1 MLPNRVMLPERVGG
15 LAVDKHRRLLGR
27 ALLAWWMTCVAGF
40 NVWTQTAQPNVQSI
54 TAAIRAKQYQEA
66 IDLAKRAL
74 NAAPSD
80 VQILTLEG
88 LAWKGLRQDQRALKA
103 FQQAL
108 RIAPNYLA
116 ALEGAAQIKYA
127 AGSDAAL
134 PLLDRLLQLRPDEP
148 TAHAMR
154 AVIAWK
160 KRDCPTAVAHF
171 ERSHSA
177 IASQPDALREYGICL
192 VRLNQSDAAAVIF
205 QQIVS
210 MNPEDRQA
218 RYSLSAV
225 QLMSQL
231 FENALDTLKPLLAS
245 TTDAEALALASTAYE
260 ALGDTPQAVA
270 ALRQAIVIAP
280 RNVAYYLDFANLS
293 FAHKSYDVGV
303 EMVNAGLNLS
313 PESPQLHLA
322 RGILSVQTGQID
334 QADAD
339 FSAAERLDPT
349 QPGIADARVLQY
361 LQQNHMEEAIGVV
374 REEMKG
380 RPNDAFLYY
389 LLAEVLNWQGPQAG
403 TPEFQQ
409 ALDAA
414 SKAVELQP
422 TLTLARNLLSRLYL
436 DSGQTKL
443 AIEQCRRV
451 LDANP
456 NDPVAL
462 YRLMRSLKIGG
473 DPEDAKQIPDL
484 LRRFNEARKLAS
496 QQEALENRYK
506 LVEAGAFPTAK

>member
-1 MLPNRVMLPERVGG
+1 VAALCCQIG
-15 LAVDKHRRLLGR
+15 LVDLAIDRRRQLLGK
-27 ALLAWWMTCVAGF
+27 AVFAWAMMCLVSLNAWP
-40 NVWTQTAQPNVQSI
+40 QTAPPNAQSI
-54 TAAIRAKQYQEA
+54 TAALRGKQYKRALELAKQ
-66 IDLAKRAL
+66 AL
-74 NAAPSD
+74 NAAPGD
-80 VQILTLEG
+80 VQILTLEA
-88 LAWKGLRQDQRALKA
+88 LAWKGLGQNQNALTA
-103 FQQAL
+103 FHQAL

-116 ALEGAAQIKYA
+116 ALEGAAQIEYA
-127 AGSDAAL
+127 SGSDAAI
-134 PLLDRLLQLRPDEP
+134 PILDRLLRLRPDEP

-154 AVIAWK
+154 AVMAWK
-160 KRDCPTAVAHF
+160 HRDCPTAIAHF
-171 ERSHSA
+171 ELSRSVM
-177 IASQPDALREYGICL
+177 ASQPDALREYGTCL
-192 VRLNQSDAAAVIF
+192 VRLNKPDAAATVF

-210 MNPEDRQA
+210 TNPEDRPA

-225 QLMSQL
+225 QVMAQRYKD
-231 FENALDTLKPLLAS
+231 ALDTLRPLLAAS
-245 TTDAEALALASTAYE
+245 TDAAALALASTAYE

-293 FAHKSYDVGV
+293 FAHKSYDAGIQ
-303 EMVNAGLNLS
+303 MVNAGLKLS

-339 FSAAERLDPT
+339 FAAAERLDPR
-349 QPGIADARVLQY
+349 QPGTADARVLEY
-361 LQQNHMEEAIGVV
+361 LQQNNTDEAIRVV
-374 REEMKG
+374 REEMKS

-409 ALDAA
+409 ALNAA
-414 SKAVELQP
+414 SKAVQLQP
-422 TLTLARNLLSRLYL
+422 DLTLARNLLSRLYL
-436 DSGQTKL
+436 DGGQTKL

-451 LDANP
+451 LRANP

-462 YRLMRSLKIGG
+462 YRLMRALKISG

-484 LRRFNEARKLAS
+484 LRRFDEARKLAS

-506 LVEAGAFPTAK
+506 LVEAGVSSTAK